1 MADSAVSLDKVK
13 GFLYAQYN
21 DEEKWALNVVGERR
35 RLSFSAKTQHRNC
48 GNGNG
53 DPPLLLSETLAEG
66 LDTSL
71 ISLSVPKLRR
81 RGRVSSKE
89 KNNGEDF
96 CALLS
101 IRSEL
106 YILYY
111 FLGTQTVRKDS
122 L

>member
-81 RGRVSSKE
+81 RGRVSSLFIFVSF
-89 KNNGEDF
+89 GDDYHQWGGVF
-96 CALLS
+96 QQV
-101 IRSEL
+101 RS
-106 YILYY
+106 
-111 FLGTQTVRKDS
+111 VV
-122 L
+122 